1 MENPCK
7 PPIEEK
13 LYSCPRL
20 SDASGKIDS
29 AHAEVRQV
37 ECGKGF
43 GLFGGKKS
51 AEATPPPL
59 IPEEMAPPPYSDLG
73 KKAQDVFNKGYHFG
87 LVKLDIKT
95 KSASGVEFA
104 TGGSSNQ
111 ESGKVAGSLET
122 KYKVK
127 DYGLTFTEKWTTDNT
142 LSTEMAVQD
151 QLVPGL
157 KLSSALNFA
166 PQTGGQYHIQDSNV
180 NVEFNTEQDWGKLKT
195 NALWRPLQKTGNVK
209 AAYVNKQVAI
219 NADSDFRADG
229 PIVSASAV
237 VGYQGW
243 LAGYLAGYDVNN
255 KKLTKSN
262 FALGFTSGDFT
273 LHSNVNDGQDFGG
286 SIYQKLNPQ
295 LETGISLNWSSGSS
309 NTKFGIGAKYD
320 LDQEASLRVKVNNQS
335 QIGLGYQQRLRQG
348 VTLTL
353 STLIDGKNFN
363 QGGHKIGLALELD
376 A

>member
-166 PQTGGQYHIQDSNV
+166 PQTG
-180 NVEFNTEQDWGKLKT
+180 
-195 NALWRPLQKTGNVK
+195 QKTGNVK

-273 LHSNVNDGQDFGG
+273 LHSNVDWIGNDADDQSGEAHYGG
-286 SIYQKLNPQ
+286 SIYQAVNAKLEYGIMVDWFNGGGESDDKENSGDGDNGGSKTLFGVGAQYQ
-295 LETGISLNWSSGSS
+295 L
-309 NTKFGIGAKYD
+309 D
-320 LDQEASLRVKVNNQS
+320 PDASLRFKVNSNR
-335 QIGLGYQQRLRQG
+335 QIGLGYQQRLREG
-348 VTLTL
+348 VTIWL
-353 STLIDGKNFN
+353 SALIDGKNLD
-363 QGGHKIGLALELD
+363 QAGDHKLGFALELE